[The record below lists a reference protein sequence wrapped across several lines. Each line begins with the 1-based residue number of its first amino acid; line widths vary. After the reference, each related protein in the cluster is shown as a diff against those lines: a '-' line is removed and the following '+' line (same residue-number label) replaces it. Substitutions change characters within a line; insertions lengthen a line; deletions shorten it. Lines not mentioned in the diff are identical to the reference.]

1 MLKKINGPSLQSKRD
16 AAPAAAAASLVDAVV
31 VAVVVDVCS
40 TSWIQRLSIC
50 GVEPMKLSTLG
61 Y

>member
-16 AAPAAAAASLVDAVV
+16 AAAAAAAASLVDAVV

-40 TSWIQRLSIC
+40 TS
-50 GVEPMKLSTLG
+50 
-61 Y
+61 